1 MTPILA
7 LLRESWLTLR
17 AERLFK
23 VVLALNILVVL
34 AYASLGFDQT
44 GFFIFYG
51 AWHYENEFIYSGSPL
66 ATTLYLS
73 IYSAFIVNVWL
84 GWIAAIL
91 ALISTSSIFP
101 TFLSQ
106 GAVELVLS
114 RPPRR
119 STVFL
124 TKYVGGLL
132 WVALQVC
139 VFTIGAFFAA
149 GWRIGLWDPAIFL
162 AIPLITLFYSFL
174 FCVNVLVGVITR
186 STLVALLA
194 TMVFWSATFA
204 IRQAD
209 DLIANQQFSNQ
220 FQIERIESRIGEL
233 LEQQARLGFDGTI
246 SELNQLDDQL
256 ATQHVRL
263 DDAMETGELL
273 RPWATWIGRLRMLV
287 PETART
293 ISLLQRS
300 LERHTNISFT
310 DLMSGKAFEEDFDQP
325 STRDIDLDLEEDER
339 TQRRRARRQ
348 GRQAA
353 MEAAMEREN
362 SVSAWHIITKSV
374 LFEAIVLIA
383 AMMIFRR
390 RDF

>member
-1 MTPILA
+1 MIPILA

-23 VVLALNILVVL
+23 VVLALNILVVF
-34 AYASLGFDQT
+34 AYASLGFDKT

-73 IYSAFIVNVWL
+73 IYSAFIVNIWL

-124 TKYVGGLL
+124 TKYAGGLL
-132 WVALQVC
+132 WVGLQVC
-139 VFTIGAFFAA
+139 VFTIGAFLAS

-174 FCVNVLVGVITR
+174 FCINVLVGVITR

-209 DLIANQQFSNQ
+209 DLIASRQFANQ
-220 FQIERIESRIGEL
+220 FQIAQIETRIGEL
-233 LEQQARLGFDGTI
+233 LQTRAKIEFDGSSRALDDI
-246 SELNQLDDQL
+246 DDQL
-256 ATQHVRL
+256 ARQHDRI
-263 DDAMETGELL
+263 DDALETSELL
-273 RPWATWIGRLRMLV
+273 DPWAVWISRVRAIV

-293 ISLLQRS
+293 IGLLQRS
-300 LERHTNISFT
+300 LERHTDISFT
-310 DLMSGKAFEEDFDQP
+310 DLMTGKAFEEDDEQAIAEEMAYGEDDED
-325 STRDIDLDLEEDER
+325 TRRWQER
-339 TQRRRARRQ
+339 AQRRRAS
-348 GRQAA
+348 
-353 MEAAMEREN
+353 MEATMEREQA
-362 SVSAWHIITKSV
+362 VPAWWIITKSLIFECVV
-374 LFEAIVLIA
+374 LCGAIL
-383 AMMIFRR
+383 IFRR